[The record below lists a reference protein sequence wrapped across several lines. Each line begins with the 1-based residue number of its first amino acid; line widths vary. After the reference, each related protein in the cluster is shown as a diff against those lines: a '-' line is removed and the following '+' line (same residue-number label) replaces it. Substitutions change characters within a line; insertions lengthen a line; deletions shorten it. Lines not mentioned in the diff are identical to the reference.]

1 MTKPIRFFPH
11 GKWFAIEQ
19 ATLTAKSP
27 WSPRNHH
34 E

>member
-1 MTKPIRFFPH
+1 MRNPTRFFPH
-11 GKWFAIEQ
+11 GKRFAMEQ

-27 WSPRNHH
+27 CSPRNHH